1 MRPVVI
7 VVTTGAG
14 KTTLARS
21 LAVKIGAAHIE
32 LDALHWQTDWTPA
45 TDFVSRVE
53 KALRAECWVIDGN
66 YNNQVQPYILSLAD
80 TLIWLDYSFG
90 TKLWRLLK
98 RTCYR
103 VLRREV
109 LWNGNMETIRSQFFS
124 RDSLFIWFF
133 KTHWHQRRRYET
145 LFGNAPR
152 HLTLLRFYDPEEA
165 ERLLK
170 VQL

>member
-1 MRPVVI
+1 MRRVVI
-7 VVTTGAG
+7 VGTTGAG
-14 KTTLARS
+14 KTTLARA
-21 LAVKIGAAHIE
+21 LAAKLGATYVE
-32 LDALHWQTDWTPA
+32 LDALHWQKGWTPA
-45 TDFVSRVE
+45 ADFVSQVKE
-53 KALRAECWVIDGN
+53 ALQAECWVVDGN

-103 VLRREV
+103 VLTREV

-133 KTHWHQRRRYET
+133 KSHWRQRRRYET
-145 LFGNAPR
+145 LFEDAPE
-152 HLTLLRFYDPEEA
+152 HLTLFRLYDPEEA
-165 ERLLK
+165 ERLLG
-170 VQL
+170 VT